1 MDLLP
6 VLRMLEKQD
15 TTDNET
21 WETRYV
27 LLIWLSIISKIPFPL
42 SRLEVEEQVD
52 PEKTI
57 IVRLVENKFFLLQSV
72 EIVKMKIKIFNC
84 RIVRICQ
91 LYCFSKDSCSIAAV
105 FLIANFL
112 TRSDVKKLFLEEM
125 IMWCLKVF
133 SF

>member
-15 TTDNET
+15 TSDIET

-42 SRLEVEEQVD
+42 SRLETEEQID

-57 IVRLVENKFFLLQSV
+57 IVR
-72 EIVKMKIKIFNC
+72 
-84 RIVRICQ
+84 
-91 LYCFSKDSCSIAAV
+91 
-105 FLIANFL
+105 
-112 TRSDVKKLFLEEM
+112 
-125 IMWCLKVF
+125 
-133 SF
+133 